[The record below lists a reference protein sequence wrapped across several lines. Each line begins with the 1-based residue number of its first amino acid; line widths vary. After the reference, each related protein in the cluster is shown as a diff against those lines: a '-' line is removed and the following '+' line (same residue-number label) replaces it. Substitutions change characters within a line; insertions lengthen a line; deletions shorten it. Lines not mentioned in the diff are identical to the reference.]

1 MLENID
7 SNAWIIIFL
16 ISIII
21 FGFILMNK
29 NESHLRRIQQLELEH
44 GNKMNVLRNKKQ
56 TGLKSQLKGDIS
68 EMLIPWMTTKTGCT
82 ATELKHHGKPIDWI
96 GFKGLDNENEK
107 VSIQFIEVK
116 SGPEPKYLKKERNG
130 KSPLKGNEL
139 RIQEAINRKDVN
151 HQIIYLN
158 SKQIETHLQNI
169 GVE

>member
-1 MLENID
+1 MDEN
-7 SNAWIIIFL
+7 SVIIIFL
-16 ISIII
+16 INIII
-21 FGFILMNK
+21 FIIIYIKQSGKHQTEMFN
-29 NESHLRRIQQLELEH
+29 LR
-44 GNKMNVLRNKKQ
+44 KKKQ
-56 TGLKSQLKGDIS
+56 DGLKSQLKGDLS
-68 EMLIPWMTTKTGCT
+68 ELVIPWLSASGCSGS
-82 ATELKHHGKPIDWI
+82 ELRHFGKPIDWI

>member
-1 MLENID
+1 MLDN

-16 ISIII
+16 TSIII
-21 FGFILMNK
+21 FGFI
-29 NESHLRRIQQLELEH
+29 HLRKIQQLEREH
-44 GNKMNVLRNKKQ
+44 QTKMIALRNKKQ

-68 EMLIPWMTTKTGCT
+68 EMLIPWMTKKTGCT
-82 ATELKHHGKPIDWI
+82 VTELKHHGKPIDWV

-116 SGPEPKYLKKERNG
+116 SGPKPKYLKKEGNE